1 MKVLGDS
8 LWQNL
13 LKSFNI
19 VTTSHKKILFRLDRD
34 NVRYNS
40 CSWHVMTVF
49 IIENFFGECL
59 VDMLNDQM
67 FLKCHQSGRNDFRC
81 VFVAFMQLL
90 QEVQNY
96 LRVSWWLLLL
106 SPLALSYAERGK
118 WKAERLDNGGRGT
131 CRVSRGG
138 SFEMLGKQKPIWMMI
153 RQPSCR
159 TEHER
164 DLWILNYQA
173 LCLQQRCWETFP
185 NIHNRSD
192 SISFLQILFYY
203 LRRKV
208 LGQFTGWSWF

>member
-1 MKVLGDS
+1 MTRNDRVHHR
-8 LWQNL
+8 NL
-13 LKSFNI
+13 LWRMFGRHVERS
-19 VTTSHKKILFRLDRD
+19 
-34 NVRYNS
+34 NVFKVS
-40 CSWHVMTVF
+40 SIWSEWF
-49 IIENFFGECL
+49 
-59 VDMLNDQM
+59 
-67 FLKCHQSGRNDFRC
+67 S
-81 VFVAFMQLL
+81 
-90 QEVQNY
+90 
-96 LRVSWWLLLL
+96 LRVCCIHAIIAR
-106 SPLALSYAERGK
+106 SPELFKSVMMTPAPLPLPLSYAERGK

-138 SFEMLGKQKPIWMMI
+138 SYEMLGKQKPIWMMI

-208 LGQFTGWSWF
+208 LDQFTGWSWF